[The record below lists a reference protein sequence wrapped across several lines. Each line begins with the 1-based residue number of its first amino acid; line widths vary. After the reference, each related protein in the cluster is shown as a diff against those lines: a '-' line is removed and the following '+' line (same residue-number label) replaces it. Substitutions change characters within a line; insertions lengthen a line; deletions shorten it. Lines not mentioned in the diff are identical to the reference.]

1 MKLGL
6 YWFDT
11 VRAEDEFGIE
21 YMARVNV
28 DYQSDQ
34 QLMAKF
40 FQFVQCESMLMDEV
54 ENDPEVLEELHQLQ
68 TTLSALVRIQC

>member
-1 MKLGL
+1 
-6 YWFDT
+6 
-11 VRAEDEFGIE
+11 
-21 YMARVNV
+21 MARVNV

-40 FQFVQCESMLMDEV
+40 YQFVQGESMLMDEV